1 MKFSELWLREWVNP
15 ALDSEALANQIT
27 MAGLEVDGV
36 EPVAGSFH
44 GVVVGEVVECG
55 QHPNADKLRVTKVN
69 VGGERL
75 LDIVCGAP
83 NCRQGL
89 KVAVATV
96 GAVLP
101 GDFKI
106 KAAKLRG
113 EPSEGMLC
121 SFSELGIS
129 DDHSGIIELPADAP
143 IGTDIREYLKLD
155 DNTIEIS
162 VTPNRAD
169 CLGIIGVARDV
180 AVLNAEPLNAPDIA
194 PVAATINDTLPIQ
207 VDAVDAC
214 PRYLGRVVKGIDVTA
229 PTPLWM
235 REKLRRCGIR
245 SIDAVVDVTNYVLL
259 ELGQPMHAFDLD
271 RIDGGI
277 VVRMAKEG
285 ETLTLLGG
293 NEATL
298 NADTLVIADHQKAL
312 AMGGIFGGEHSGV
325 NGETRNVLL
334 ECAFFSPLA
343 ITGRARR
350 HGLHTDASHRY
361 ERGVDPQLQFKA
373 MERATRLLL
382 DICGGEA
389 GPVIDVTSETHL
401 PTRATIT
408 LRRSKLDRLIGHH
421 IADAQV
427 TDILKRLGCEVT
439 EGQDEWQAVAPSW
452 RFDIAIEED
461 LVEEVARV
469 YGYDNIPNEPVQASL
484 VMGNHREADLS
495 LKRVKTL
502 LNDHGF
508 QEVITYSFVDPK
520 VQQLLH
526 PGEEALILPS
536 PISSEMSAM
545 RLSLLSGLLTTV
557 VYNQNRQQSRVRI
570 FETGLRFVPDTQ
582 ADLGIRQD
590 LMLAGALCGNRY
602 EEHWD
607 LAKASVDFYDLK
619 GTLESV
625 LELTGKL
632 SEIEF
637 RAEANPALHP
647 GQSAAI
653 YLKGER
659 IGFIGVVHPELE
671 RKLDLNGRTL
681 VFELLWSKISERAIP
696 QAQEVSRFPA
706 NRRDIAVVVA
716 ENVPAADILAE
727 CKKVGANQ
735 VVGVNLFDVYRGK
748 GVAEGYKSLAISLIL
763 QDTGRTLEEDEIA
776 ATVAKCV
783 TALKERFQASLRD

>member
-285 ETLTLLGG
+285 ETLTLLDG

-502 LNDHGF
+502 LNDYGF